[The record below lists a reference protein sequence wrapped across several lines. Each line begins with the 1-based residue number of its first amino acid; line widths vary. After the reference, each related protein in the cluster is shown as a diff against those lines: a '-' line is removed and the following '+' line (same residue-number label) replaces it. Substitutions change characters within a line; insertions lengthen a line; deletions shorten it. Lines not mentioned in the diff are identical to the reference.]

1 MRKPRYAVY
10 DTETNEYLQEVL
22 LPFGSTRVRVTRWTR
37 HPKEAQR
44 FPGIKSAQAMVD
56 ALGNDSNIVILN
68 GKGVIVG

>member
-10 DTETNEYLQEVL
+10 DTETGKYLRVAML
-22 LPFGSTRVRVTRWTR
+22 LGPHLRVTKWTR

-68 GKGVIVG
+68 GRGVIVG